1 MEQFIADLLDVSELL
16 KQLTPLLRHPPSLTT
31 LKQLNARLTAHQ
43 WLAQEHAFE
52 TMPQHIS
59 FTATTRCNLRCPHCQ
74 THGTQELS
82 RMSNRKVWP
91 ERLTDRLA
99 QESLPLAREFCLT
112 LNGEPLMTP
121 RLRTKLTQWSNFGA
135 KLNVTTNG
143 TLLSEKAIEILLP
156 HISRIH
162 ISVDA
167 GTPRAY
173 EGIRAGARFTIL
185 LHNIRLLTR
194 TLEILGE
201 DPRPHVALNV
211 TLMGSNIKELPFVV
225 KLADFANIGH
235 VSCVPIIIFHAHVRN
250 EPLSCHKALYNLY
263 RAKALRDADRL
274 SIQLEGLAPPFSNDE
289 RLDIPETDPIDMIVG
304 ILSDE
309 YYSKL
314 RPLDDQVDHQEIDR
328 CAERIASR
336 IRGKESIAGDG
347 GAMFDPDQQEEL
359 MSTVSSWHRMGAEYR
374 NPVRE
379 LLLDGDKICGYCYY
393 LDKWT
398 FVSEGGNVTPCCV
411 TPMSPVLGNVH
422 EGSLRSIWNGEAYRA
437 LRKRI
442 WSLDPPE
449 FCSGCTQLQRLS
461 RLELGKMLLL
471 EAI

>member
-16 KQLTPLLRHPPSLTT
+16 EQLTSLLRHPPSLTT

-52 TMPQHIS
+52 TMPQRVS
-59 FTATTRCNLRCPHCQ
+59 FTTTTRCNLRCPHCL
-74 THGTQELS
+74 THGTEELS
-82 RMSNRKVWP
+82 RMYNGKVWP
-91 ERLTDRLA
+91 ERLADRLA
-99 QESLPLAREFCLT
+99 QESLPLARDFCLT

-121 RLRTKLTQWSNFGA
+121 KWKAKLTKWSKYGA
-135 KLNVTTNG
+135 KLDITTNG
-143 TLLSEKAIEILLP
+143 TLLSETAIETLVPLL
-156 HISRIH
+156 SGIH

-167 GTPRAY
+167 GTPRVY
-173 EGIRAGARFTIL
+173 EAIRAGARFSGL
-185 LHNIRLLTR
+185 LYNLKLLTR
-194 TLEILGE
+194 TLEIMDE
-201 DPRPHVALNV
+201 DPKPYVKLTF
-211 TLMGSNIKELPFVV
+211 TLMGSNIKELPFVI

-235 VSCVPIIIFHAHVRN
+235 VGCTPFVVHHAHVRN

-263 RAKALRDADRL
+263 RAKALREADPL
-274 SIQLEGLAPPFSNDE
+274 GIEFEGLTPPFIDDE
-289 RLDIPETDPIDMIVG
+289 RLDIPETAPNDMIVG

-314 RPLDDQVDHQEIDR
+314 RPLDKQVDLQEIDR
-328 CAERIASR
+328 RAKRIAYR
-336 IRGKESIAGDG
+336 IRGKVSIARDG
-347 GAMFDPDQQEEL
+347 GEKFDPDQQKEL
-359 MSTVSSWHRMGAEYR
+359 MPTLASWHCMGSEYK

-379 LLLDGDKICGYCYY
+379 LLLGEHKVCGYCHF

-398 FVSEGGNVTPCCV
+398 FVSESGQVTPCCV
-411 TPMSPVLGNVH
+411 TVSPVLGNIH
-422 EGSLRSIWNGEAYRA
+422 EGTLRSIWNGEAYRE

-449 FCSGCTQLQRLS
+449 FCSGCRHLQRLS
-461 RLELGKMLLL
+461 RLELGKLLVL